1 MPSAVD
7 LAKRE
12 LVKLLKSLASK
23 YKLLLELSRDR
34 SDNGVKKAVR
44 KVSLKTHPDKGG
56 DVADFQK
63 LSMLP
68 LES

>member
-23 YKLLLELSRDR
+23 YKLHLELSRDS
-34 SDNGVKKAVR
+34 SDNDVKKAFR
-44 KVSLKTHPDKGG
+44 KVSLKAHPDKGG
-56 DVADFQK
+56 G
-63 LSMLP
+63 SRHWTRP